1 MKTRTYTLRCYL
13 VTRPSGT
20 VVAVCLK
27 PNLVVEGRSET
38 DARQR
43 LHELIANYALDAAAD
58 GHLDL
63 LMARRAPFAFQREYW
78 VGRVKSLLTGT
89 FHAFTET
96 HTALVHA

>member
-1 MKTRTYTLRCYL
+1 MEPRSYRLRCYL
-13 VTRPSGT
+13 VIRPSGT

-43 LHELIANYALDAAAD
+43 LHELIEAYAIDAAAD

-63 LMARRAPFAFQREYW
+63 LMARRAPFRFYREFW
-78 VGRVKSLLTGT
+78 IGRLKNLLTGT
-89 FHAFTET
+89 FHTFTET
-96 HTALVHA
+96 HTPQHA